1 MMILGARR
9 WRAPFPSAMIS
20 LACCG
25 VLLAAAALAGQ
36 AGEAGAPP
44 QARLVATDYDFGEVR
59 QGQTVSHD
67 FLVRNL
73 GKGVLRM
80 ERAELSHPNMNLK
93 APSIEPGSEG
103 RINLELKTTESAGKI
118 EAQAIV
124 FFNDPLL
131 PKAVL
136 TLRGRVRPRIEFRPF
151 GAVFLAAFKDEPV
164 ERVLTVVNNEVNPL
178 AIKEIRSE
186 GSHFV
191 AALKTVEV
199 GKVYTVSVR
208 VAPGVPVGKYDET
221 LVIEVSSP
229 SARDL
234 RLPVHLFVKPDLY
247 ANPDVVDFGEVSL
260 NQTGE
265 PGRIHDLLN
274 QTVLVTSRRDQFSI
288 VSIVCDLPA
297 VTVRQTPSA
306 GTNRTF
312 QVDVS
317 LNQARLERGPLRG
330 SIVVR
335 TSDPDLQE
343 LRIPIQG
350 DVR

>member
-1 MMILGARR
+1 MILGARGR
-9 WRAPFPSAMIS
+9 RAPFPSAVVS

-25 VLLAAAALAGQ
+25 VLLVATTL
-36 AGEAGAPP
+36 AGEAGETGTAP
-44 QARLVATDYDFGEVR
+44 QARLAATDYDFGEVR

-73 GKGVLRM
+73 GKGVLRT
-80 ERAELSHPNMNLK
+80 ERAELSHRNMKLK
-93 APSIEPGSEG
+93 APTIGPGSEG
-103 RINLELKTTESAGKI
+103 QISLELKTTETAGKI
-118 EAQAIV
+118 EAQAMV
-124 FFNDPLL
+124 FFNDPQL

-136 TLRGRVRPRIEFRPF
+136 TLRGKVRPPIEFRPF

-178 AIKEIRSE
+178 AIKQIRNE

-208 VAPGVPVGKYDET
+208 VVPGVPAGKYEET

-229 SARDL
+229 AARVL

-247 ANPDVVDFGEVSL
+247 PNPDVVDFGRVSL
-260 NQTGE
+260 ELIRGPRKVQ
-265 PGRIHDLLN
+265 DLLN
-274 QTVLVTSRRDQFSI
+274 QTILVTSRRDQFSI

-297 VTVRQTPSA
+297 VTLQQTPTS
-306 GTNRTF
+306 GPSRTF

-317 LNQARLERGPLRG
+317 LTQERLVRGPLRG
-330 SIVVR
+330 SIAVR
-335 TSDPDLQE
+335 TSDPDLPE